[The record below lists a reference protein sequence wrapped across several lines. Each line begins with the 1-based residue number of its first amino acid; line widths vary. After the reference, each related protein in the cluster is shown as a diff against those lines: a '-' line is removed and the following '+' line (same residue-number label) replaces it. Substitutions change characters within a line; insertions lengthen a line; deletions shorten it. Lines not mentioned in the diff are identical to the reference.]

1 MKFNDFT
8 IIQKD
13 QNTLIKPIKIVYQDE
28 VLVIPMDDGNIEIRK
43 KLSPMEAVQF
53 IETLFGTTILG
64 VLDCSDM
71 TDKEIDKIVDEWNSI
86 PEEYVL

>member
-1 MKFNDFT
+1 MEFNDFT

-13 QNTLIKPIKIVYQDE
+13 KNTLIKPIKIVYQDE
-28 VLVIPMDDGNIEIRK
+28 VLIIPTDDGNIEIRK

-53 IETLFGTTILG
+53 IEALFGTTDLG
-64 VLDCSDM
+64 ILDCSDM